1 MRIPRFYS
9 TDSLQPA
16 SEMELAGGVFHH
28 AIRVL
33 RLQAGAQLI
42 LFDGSGRE
50 FTAEIQVVSRQS
62 ARVRLDHGR
71 VCQRES
77 FLGVHLWQGVSR
89 GERMD
94 YALQKAVELGVT
106 SITPVLAER
115 SQHSRQ
121 GERLEKRLNHW
132 QGVIIAACEQCGR
145 TVLPGLQP
153 PRPLLECLEA
163 PPSDRRLLLDPAA
176 SCGLR
181 EQPPPTNA
189 ALTLLIGPEGGLS
202 EAEIRAAHAAGF
214 TGVRLGPRIL
224 RTETATATALA
235 AIQTLWGDLG

>member
-1 MRIPRFYS
+1 MRIPRFYHAD
-9 TDSLQPA
+9 TLQPA
-16 SEMELAGGVFHH
+16 SETALASGVFHH

-33 RLQAGAQLI
+33 RLQPGDRLI

-50 FTAEIQVVSRQS
+50 FTAQIQAVSRQS
-62 ARVRLDHGR
+62 ARVQLDGGHIGQ
-71 VCQRES
+71 CES
-77 FLGVHLWQGVSR
+77 PLAVHLWQGVSR

-94 YALQKAVELGVT
+94 YALQKAVELGVA

-115 SQHSRQ
+115 SQHHRR
-121 GERLEKRLNHW
+121 GERLEKRLHHW

-145 TVLPGLQP
+145 TVLPELSP
-153 PRPLLECLEA
+153 TRPLLECLES
-163 PPSDRRLLLDPAA
+163 PPTGQRLLLDPAA
-176 SCGLR
+176 DHGLR
-181 EQPPPTNA
+181 EQPPPTDA

-202 EAEIRAAHAAGF
+202 EVEIRAAHAVGF
-214 TGVRLGPRIL
+214 TGVRLGSRIL